1 MRNILLLSWVDYDDN
16 YYRESIPLR
25 INRLLAFYSLSIFS
39 LASVAD
45 NLTVTVHDHLDKP
58 LSNVVVYLEPPASLS
73 LAPRQEPVE
82 VIQADKAF
90 APYIAVMQKGASVK
104 FKNDDDITH
113 HIYSPVGDNK
123 FAFKIS
129 AGQERMKHD
138 FQHAGDVV
146 MGCNIHDWM
155 SGHLL
160 ILETPYFAKTN
171 EQGNA
176 VFDVKDKGQYQ
187 VVVWHPQMLE
197 KDNRIAQSVNFERSK
212 KLSIKL
218 TKPLAELPNQ
228 VNEDD
233 FDFLSDY

>member
-16 YYRESIPLR
+16 NYRESIPLR
-25 INRLLAFYSLSIFS
+25 INRLLAFCSLSIFS
-39 LASVAD
+39 LTTVAD
-45 NLTVTVHDHLDKP
+45 NLTVTVHDHLGKALP
-58 LSNVVVYLEPPASLS
+58 NMVVYLEPPTSLK
-73 LAPRQEPVE
+73 LEPRKEAVE

-90 APYIAVMQKGASVK
+90 APYIVVMQKGASVK

-160 ILETPYFAKTN
+160 ILETPYFAKTD
-171 EQGNA
+171 EFGKA
-176 VFDVKDKGQYQ
+176 TFDVKDKEKYQ
-187 VVVWHPQMLE
+187 VVVWHPQLLE
-197 KDNRIAQSVNFERSK
+197 TDNRLTQSAALGEK
-212 KLSIKL
+212 KSLSIKL